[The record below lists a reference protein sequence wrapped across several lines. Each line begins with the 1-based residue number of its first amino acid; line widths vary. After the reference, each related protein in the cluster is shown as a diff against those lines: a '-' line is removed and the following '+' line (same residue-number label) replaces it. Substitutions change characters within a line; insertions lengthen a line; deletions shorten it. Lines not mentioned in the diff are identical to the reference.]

1 MNVFYRIFYDF
12 LLDNSRNLLSLIHM
26 FKYFLWES
34 IFQLEVILLIEK
46 EMYLTHLAAV
56 KIAIN
61 GLRFEDY

>member
-1 MNVFYRIFYDF
+1 
-12 LLDNSRNLLSLIHM
+12 M

>member
-46 EMYLTHLAAV
+46 EMYLTHIAAV

>member
-1 MNVFYRIFYDF
+1 
-12 LLDNSRNLLSLIHM
+12 M

-46 EMYLTHLAAV
+46 EMHLTHIVAV

-61 GLRFEDY
+61 GLRSEDS